1 MSRQRFVYPAAFT
14 RASRHAR
21 GEKGFVVSFR
31 DFPEA
36 HTQGE
41 NEADALSMA
50 ADCLDE
56 AIAARIVAN
65 ESIRAPSRPA
75 RGDRLVA
82 PSGLMAAKAAL
93 YLALRQSKVS
103 KSALARRLGCDEKDV
118 RRLLDPR
125 FGSKLPRIEAALAAL
140 GKRLIIDLAE
150 RDAA

>member
-1 MSRQRFVYPAAFT
+1 MSRQRFVYPAT
-14 RASRHAR
+14 LVRASRHAR

-36 HTQGE
+36 HSQGE
-41 NEADALSMA
+41 NGADALHMA

-56 AIAARIVAN
+56 AIAARIVAD
-65 ESIRAPSRPA
+65 EAIPPPSRAA
-75 RGDRLVA
+75 RSDRLVA
-82 PSGLMAAKAAL
+82 LSGQMAAKAAL
-93 YLALRQSKVS
+93 YLALRESKVS

>member
-1 MSRQRFVYPAAFT
+1 MSRQRFVYPAAFI
-14 RASRHAR
+14 RASRYAR
-21 GEKGFVVSFR
+21 GEKGVVVSFR

-41 NEADALSMA
+41 DESDALAMA

-56 AIAARIVAN
+56 AIAARIIAN
-65 ESIRAPSRPA
+65 EQIPGPSRAA

-82 PSGLMAAKAAL
+82 PSCQMAAKAAL

-150 RDAA
+150 REAA